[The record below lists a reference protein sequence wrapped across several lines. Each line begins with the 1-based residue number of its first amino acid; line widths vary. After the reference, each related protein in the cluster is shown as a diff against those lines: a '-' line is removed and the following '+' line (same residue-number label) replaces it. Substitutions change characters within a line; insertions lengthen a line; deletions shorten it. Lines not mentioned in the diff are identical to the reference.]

1 VILSCASTAVPLPW
15 KNGGGVTRELL
26 RRPAAGA
33 DPGVDDWTLR
43 ISVAD
48 IDADGPFSPFPGV
61 TRWFAVLTGAG
72 LRLRWPT
79 HAQHVHAG
87 EAPLRFDGADAPD
100 CTLFDGPTRDLN
112 VMVRATR
119 ADALVTAAAW
129 HDEAEPGASPG
140 FGFFALRALV
150 LHGAG
155 DLPVRMEALSLAWCD
170 TEFRASRA
178 WSLKPEH
185 AADRAGAQA
194 LPGYWIR
201 LTPPRR

>member
-1 VILSCASTAVPLPW
+1 VILARASAAAPVPW

-26 RRPAAGA
+26 RLPADGA
-33 DPGVDDWTLR
+33 DDWTLR
-43 ISVAD
+43 VSVAD

-72 LRLRWPT
+72 VRLRWPE

-112 VMVRATR
+112 IMVRKSR
-119 ADALVTAAAW
+119 ADALVTAAGW
-129 HDEAEPGASPG
+129 HDEPEPGASPG
-140 FGFFALRALV
+140 FGFFALRPLV
-150 LHGAG
+150 LHGA
-155 DLPVRMEALSLAWCD
+155 DDAPLRLEALSLAWCD
-170 TEFRASRA
+170 SPYRATRA
-178 WSLKPEH
+178 WSLAPEPGDG
-185 AADRAGAQA
+185 AAP

-201 LTPPRR
+201 LTAPRR